1 MSEAE
6 DRFRTKV
13 KSQSKSLKEAMAEY
27 TKRYKMPPP
36 KGFDRWWEFA
46 QKWDVVMIDEYDA
59 MMRDLQP
66 FYDLRGHSDLGDF
79 HEHAEVNDGRDAKGW
94 ALGGGAELRRRIAEV
109 AGVSSID
116 LVRVRDGVPS
126 TISINKDGFIDDE
139 VSARARGL
147 KSMLGKFVKELPDM
161 DFPVNAKAEGR
172 VIVPWDKRDTNTN
185 HSHVSSTFI
194 LHNNTSN

>member
-6 DRFRTKV
+6 SRFRAKV
-13 KSQSKSLKEAMAEY
+13 ERQSQSLDEAMAEY
-27 TKRYKMPPP
+27 TRRYGMPPP

-46 QKWDVVMIDEYDA
+46 QKWEVVMIDEYDG

-66 FYDLRGHSDLGDF
+66 FYDMRGHSELDDF
-79 HEHAEVNDGRDAKGW
+79 EEHAVLEDGKDKNGW
-94 ALGGGAELRRRIAEV
+94 VLGGGAELRRRIAEV

-126 TISINKDGFIDDE
+126 TVSINKDGFVDDE
-139 VSARARGL
+139 VSARAKGL

-172 VIVPWDKRDTNTN
+172 VIVPWEKRDTHMN
-185 HSHVSSTFI
+185 HTHVSGEFI
-194 LHNNTSN
+194 FRT